1 MKKILC
7 GILMLVGVFTTHT
20 VCAQSLTLKEVL
32 TRVEENNRS
41 LGVKKQENAAT
52 KEEYKTENNL
62 PETGIDYT
70 HQWGSRSELGH
81 ATELNVI
88 QEFDFPTLYAQRNK
102 LNKLRGEALDAEA
115 GQVLNEILTT
125 TATLCVEEV
134 YITQLVNRLQEE
146 EKIMQQL
153 VKLYEGQLK
162 NGDATI
168 TEVNDLRVEA
178 QQFAQDLIK
187 ARLKLND
194 LHYELRTLNGG
205 KNFRST
211 PGNAPLLS
219 DYPLLEIPSRE
230 ELKSDFVDNDARV
243 ILAQKNLEV
252 GKKGVSIAKQ
262 GILPRLG
269 AGFRRTTTS
278 EKDVPTDAYNGVFV
292 SAALPIFSQRG
303 KVKAARSAQQTNEW
317 ELEEAR
323 LNAEQEFDA
332 LYDKY
337 LILNSMFQANG
348 SSTNIRALLADSEQK
363 NETAFKEGEL
373 SMIAYLTA
381 KHDFFNHF
389 LSVMEKEYEL
399 QEIKIQLLKNRLSQ
413 M

>member
-1 MKKILC
+1 
-7 GILMLVGVFTTHT
+7 
-20 VCAQSLTLKEVL
+20 
-32 TRVEENNRS
+32 
-41 LGVKKQENAAT
+41 
-52 KEEYKTENNL
+52 
-62 PETGIDYT
+62 
-70 HQWGSRSELGH
+70 
-81 ATELNVI
+81 
-88 QEFDFPTLYAQRNK
+88 
-102 LNKLRGEALDAEA
+102 
-115 GQVLNEILTT
+115 
-125 TATLCVEEV
+125 VEEV
-134 YITQLVNRLQEE
+134 YINQLVDRLQEE

-153 VKLYEGQLK
+153 VKLYEDQLK

-211 PGNAPLLS
+211 PGNAPLLN

-230 ELKSDFVDNDARV
+230 ELKSGFVDNDARV

-348 SSTNIRALLADSEQK
+348 SSTNIRALLAESEQK

>member
-1 MKKILC
+1 MKKSLC
-7 GILMLVGVFTTHT
+7 GILILGGMFLAQPGG
-20 VCAQSLTLKEVL
+20 AQSLTLKEVL
-32 TRVEENNRS
+32 TQVEENNRS
-41 LGVKKQENAAT
+41 LKVKQQDNTAT
-52 KEEYKTENNL
+52 KEEYRTENNL
-62 PETGIDYT
+62 PETSIDYT
-70 HQWGSRSELGH
+70 HQWGSHSPLGH
-81 ATELNVI
+81 STELNVI
-88 QEFDFPTLYAQRNK
+88 QEFDFPTLYAQRSK

-115 GQVLNEILTT
+115 NRILNEILTT

-134 YITQLVNRLQEE
+134 YINQLVDRLQEE

-153 VKLYEGQLK
+153 VKLYEDQLK
-162 NGDATI
+162 NGDATV

-205 KNFRST
+205 KNFRNH
-211 PGNAPLLS
+211 PGNTALLS

-230 ELKSDFVDNDARV
+230 ELKSLFVENDARV
-243 ILAQKNLEV
+243 VLAQKNLAV
-252 GKKGVSIAKQ
+252 GKKGVSLAKQ

-278 EKDVPTDAYNGVFV
+278 EKDAATDAYNGVIV

-303 KVKAARSAQQTNEW
+303 KVKAARAAEQTNEW
-317 ELEEAR
+317 ELEDAR

-337 LILNSMFQANG
+337 IILNSMFQENG
-348 SSTNIRALLADSEQK
+348 SSTNIRALLAESEQK